1 MLYENTANPRK
12 RAKLKMTTNE
22 TTELRNNRA
31 DAFTSGTNITPR
43 GPMYLATRGRAGREM
58 GTVGIFPTKA
68 YKDWKLIN
76 LHAGRCCVCDSF

>member
-43 GPMYLATRGRAGREM
+43 GPMYLATRGEG
-58 GTVGIFPTKA
+58 GKGNGNGWHFP
-68 YKDWKLIN
+68 N
-76 LHAGRCCVCDSF
+76 